1 MFKDR
6 VDAGRR
12 LAEELVRRGYSGED
26 VVVLALPRGGV
37 VVGYE
42 VAKALGA
49 ELEVLVSRKLGSPGN
64 PELGIGAIAED
75 GSLYLNQDLIN
86 KLGVSS
92 DYLSKEIEKQLS
104 ELRRRVKLYRGD
116 RPIPSLE
123 GKIAILVDDGLA
135 TGATMFASIEMVKK
149 MNPSK
154 LVVAVPVAPEETVAE
169 VEKLVDEVV
178 CLATP
183 FPFFAI
189 GQFYEDFSQTS
200 DEEVLALLSAARRPR
215 S

>member
-6 VDAGRR
+6 VDAGSR

>member
-1 MFKDR
+1 MFRDR

-12 LAEELVRRGYSGED
+12 LAEELARRGYSGGGAI
-26 VVVLALPRGGV
+26 VLALPRGGV

-64 PELGIGAIAED
+64 PELGVGAIAED

-92 DYLSKEIEKQLS
+92 DYLSKEIENQLS

-116 RPIPSLE
+116 KPIPSLE
-123 GKIAILVDDGLA
+123 GRIAILVDDGLA
-135 TGATMFASIEMVKK
+135 TGATIFASIEMVKK
-149 MNPSK
+149 MKPSK
-154 LVVAVPVAPEETVAE
+154 LVVAVPVAPEETIVE
-169 VEKLVDEVV
+169 VEKLVDDVV

-200 DEEVLALLSAARRPR
+200 DEEVLALLNAARRWR